1 MKNDTNQE
9 EWRNPLMELVTG
21 ILPQTKSQKSSK
33 LSTPNSK
40 KEEHETSER
49 KSIIPFPYRTAD
61 IKKLVPMRRTEA
73 SDNGTDHIN
82 FDSQG
87 LVNVKEIRNG
97 IICCGD
103 GSYVKILE
111 VMPLNYYQ
119 KDISE
124 KNKITD
130 AFLQLFRTCPTNL
143 HIKMRTE
150 KADTNVIINTI
161 RENYQRENNPKLKK
175 MAESYIAHISALQN
189 ANTVDKRFYIIYQ
202 YEGENGTMS
211 RDFKEI
217 YRSMKSTEYDL
228 RSKLTSCGN
237 LVVNPENENYH
248 ACEVLYKF
256 YNPMS
261 CKEESLQDRIDRICA
276 DFRKTDTAIGEPR
289 EVDYIAP
296 RGLSSKPTKDWL
308 LMDGMY
314 HTWLVIRDNS
324 FPPIVQTGWLDNI
337 PVDYGIDIDI
347 VSKRLNR
354 GTVETGLKQMR
365 KYKYSSFNANRT
377 NVDKA
382 ETISKEIQN
391 AEYIKSCMNNFDEDL
406 FNCEIIITVRAETFA
421 LMRELKNSIQKHL
434 EGLSVYTTT
443 SFLTAHEWLKNVA
456 PDMYVTKSFF
466 KKFSH
471 NMLTRNMAQLYPF
484 TSMSLFD
491 NEGYVV
497 GRNALGSSLVSF
509 NNFNTHLYSNG
520 NIVIM
525 GTPGSGK
532 SYLEMMLA
540 SRMRMMGVRTMFILP
555 LKAHEYYNACAWS
568 TICG

>member
-9 EWRNPLMELVTG
+9 EWRNPLMELVTE

-33 LSTPNSK
+33 QSTPNSK

-276 DFRKTDTAIGEPR
+276 DFRKTDTAIG
-289 EVDYIAP
+289 
-296 RGLSSKPTKDWL
+296 
-308 LMDGMY
+308 DG
-314 HTWLVIRDNS
+314 WN
-324 FPPIVQTGWLDNI
+324 
-337 PVDYGIDIDI
+337 
-347 VSKRLNR
+347 VSYMACHKR
-354 GTVETGLKQMR
+354 
-365 KYKYSSFNANRT
+365 
-377 NVDKA
+377 
-382 ETISKEIQN
+382 
-391 AEYIKSCMNNFDEDL
+391 
-406 FNCEIIITVRAETFA
+406 
-421 LMRELKNSIQKHL
+421 
-434 EGLSVYTTT
+434 
-443 SFLTAHEWLKNVA
+443 
-456 PDMYVTKSFF
+456 
-466 KKFSH
+466 
-471 NMLTRNMAQLYPF
+471 
-484 TSMSLFD
+484 
-491 NEGYVV
+491 
-497 GRNALGSSLVSF
+497 
-509 NNFNTHLYSNG
+509 
-520 NIVIM
+520 
-525 GTPGSGK
+525 
-532 SYLEMMLA
+532 
-540 SRMRMMGVRTMFILP
+540 
-555 LKAHEYYNACAWS
+555 
-568 TICG
+568 